1 MRCIGALCCRGPNRA
16 AGALTVKGEIM
27 RRRIAV
33 VGDALT
39 SGGQILDY
47 AQKTGFRFHG
57 HKAALIGNEAFCTK
71 CKSAG
76 RIAKA
81 GGPYRIHYHTV
92 REVALD
98 HDIVLCKC
106 PTPPRIIATLAQE
119 SWCEDR
125 NHNYVRGTVADN
137 MGTDNANGH
146 WISFSLKER
155 GSCGG
160 FRCVARFNDG
170 SEEYGAFS
178 ADNSVRFERFDN
190 DNACSHVELLLG
202 DDAGVSGSVT
212 ESILSAI
219 MR

>member
-1 MRCIGALCCRGPNRA
+1 M
-16 AGALTVKGEIM
+16 
-27 RRRIAV
+27 RRIAV
-33 VGDALT
+33 VGDELT
-39 SGGQILDY
+39 SGGRILDY
-47 AQKTGFRFHG
+47 AQTTGFTFHG

-81 GGPYRIHYHTV
+81 GGPYRMHYHTA

-98 HDIVLCKC
+98 RDIVLCKC

-125 NHNYVRGTVADN
+125 AHNYVRGTVADSAGAN
-137 MGTDNANGH
+137 NANSH
-146 WISFSLKER
+146 WISFRLNER

-160 FRCVARFNDG
+160 LRCVARFTDG

-178 ADNSVRFERFDN
+178 ADNTIRFERFDN
-190 DNACSHVELLLG
+190 GNACSHVELLPD
-202 DDAGVSGSVT
+202 DDANVSGSVT

-219 MR
+219 VG